1 MDVKIKR
8 VYDTPATT
16 DGFRVLIDRL
26 WPRGLSKEH
35 AAVDLWDKDV
45 APSPELRREW
55 HSDPHAHS
63 PERFAAF
70 AADYRAE
77 LSAAPASAALDA
89 LIVLAREHE
98 PLTLVYGAKDEHSNH
113 ALVLLEALTARA
125 GGADNTGGS

>member
-8 VYDTPATT
+8 VYDPPAES
-16 DGFRVLIDRL
+16 DGFRVLVDRL

-45 APSPELRREW
+45 APSPDLRREW
-55 HSDPHAHS
+55 HADPHAHS

-70 AADYRAE
+70 ANDYRSE
-77 LSAAPASAALDA
+77 LAAGVTSAALDA
-89 LIVLAREHE
+89 LVTLAQEHQ

-113 ALVLLEALTARA
+113 ALVLLEALIERA
-125 GGADNTGGS
+125 NGK